1 MDIKLIKSIDLEPCS
16 KGQFIWMLNVADNEL
31 VKDFYVIVNTNL
43 PVSDEWV
50 DSQVVSSSI
59 KKQLSKMLH
68 HEEIEFYF
76 QSYNSDTIDL
86 IITPNSILQ
95 FCSFNGE
102 FKNMVVKTLDDRNQ
116 ISMQYSNGIKHG
128 FYNYIV
134 EGRSALELKFNNGF
148 VVEDLYTYKDIRR
161 NKLIEGTLSKNYQPL
176 KLEDIIHDFEY
187 EHHSYKIGEWYYF
200 NK

>member
-1 MDIKLIKSIDLEPCS
+1 
-16 KGQFIWMLNVADNEL
+16 
-31 VKDFYVIVNTNL
+31 
-43 PVSDEWV
+43 
-50 DSQVVSSSI
+50 
-59 KKQLSKMLH
+59 MLH

-102 FKNMVVKTLDDRNQ
+102 FENMVVKTPDDRNQ

-134 EGRSALELKFNNGF
+134 EGKSALELKFKHGF
-148 VVEDLYTYKDIRR
+148 VVEDLYTYKDIRG

-176 KLEDIIHDFEY
+176 KLERIIHDFEY
-187 EHHSYKIGEWYYF
+187 EHHSYVLSLNLSNE
-200 NK
+200 